1 MNVFTGRGNSYD
13 SAAEQAQDSL
23 IGFCQGNTIS
33 GNDVISLSP
42 TVTSDQFGYTIS
54 LWLLL
59 KWHKI

>member
-1 MNVFTGRGNSYD
+1 MRMNVFTGRGNSYD
-13 SAAEQAQDSL
+13 SAAEQSQDSL
-23 IGFCQGNTIS
+23 IDYCQVNVIS

-59 KWHKI
+59 K

>member
-1 MNVFTGRGNSYD
+1 MRMNVFTGRGNSYD
-13 SAAEQAQDSL
+13 SAAEQAHDSL
-23 IGFCQGNTIS
+23 IGYCKVNVIS

-59 KWHKI
+59 K